1 MASIKLVMMGVSTI
15 LIPLGKLIF
24 RKVVRKG
31 IDKFDSRSSDDEK
44 DKLASTT
51 QKVMSKAL

>member
-1 MASIKLVMMGVSTI
+1 MASMKLVMMGVSTI

-31 IDKFDSRSSDDEK
+31 IDKLDSRSSDDEK

>member
-1 MASIKLVMMGVSTI
+1 MGSIKLVMMGVSTI

-24 RKVVRKG
+24 KKIVKKG
-31 IDKFDSRSSDDEK
+31 VDKLDSRSGDDEE
-44 DKLASTT
+44 DKLVSTT

>member
-24 RKVVRKG
+24 KKIVKKDT
-31 IDKFDSRSSDDEK
+31 DKLDSRSSDDEE
-44 DKLASTT
+44 DKLVSTT
-51 QKVMSKAL
+51 QKVMSKTL

>member
-1 MASIKLVMMGVSTI
+1 MANIKLVMMGVSTI

-24 RKVVRKG
+24 RKVVRKD
-31 IDKFDSRSSDDEK
+31 IDKLDWRSSDDEK
-44 DKLASTT
+44 DNFTSTT

>member
-1 MASIKLVMMGVSTI
+1 MGSIKLVMMGVSTI

-24 RKVVRKG
+24 KKIVKKG
-31 IDKFDSRSSDDEK
+31 VDKLDSRSGDDEE
-44 DKLASTT
+44 DKLVSST

>member
-1 MASIKLVMMGVSTI
+1 MASIKLVMIGVSTI
-15 LIPLGKLIF
+15 LVPLGKLIF

-31 IDKFDSRSSDDEK
+31 IDKLDWRSSDDEK

>member
-24 RKVVRKG
+24 RKVVRKD
-31 IDKFDSRSSDDEK
+31 IDKLDWRSSDDEK
-44 DKLASTT
+44 DKLASIT
-51 QKVMSKAL
+51 QKVLSKVL

>member
-1 MASIKLVMMGVSTI
+1 MKLVMMGVSTI

-31 IDKFDSRSSDDEK
+31 IDKLDSRSSDDEK

>member
-1 MASIKLVMMGVSTI
+1 MGSIKLVMMGVSMI

-24 RKVVRKG
+24 KKIVKKG
-31 IDKFDSRSSDDEK
+31 VDKLDSRSGDDEE
-44 DKLASTT
+44 DKLVSTT

>member
-1 MASIKLVMMGVSTI
+1 MGSIKLVMMGVSTI

-24 RKVVRKG
+24 KKIVKKG
-31 IDKFDSRSSDDEK
+31 VDKFDSGSGDDEE
-44 DKLASTT
+44 DKLVSTT

>member
-1 MASIKLVMMGVSTI
+1 MPSIKLVMMSVSTI
-15 LIPLGKLIF
+15 LIPLGKLVLKKIF
-24 RKVVRKG
+24 SKG
-31 IDKFDSRSSDDEK
+31 TDKLDSRSSDDEK